1 VSAAPPLAAW
11 RAKRAAGGIAEL
23 VARKGEQSV
32 AVCIPARDEGATIGG
47 IVRTIN
53 ERLVAAGLVDE
64 LVVVDDGS
72 DDDTGIRAVAGG
84 ARVIRCAEP
93 AGKGGALRCA
103 VAETTADIVVFVD
116 GDVIN
121 FPPWFVVGLV
131 APLVED
137 PSVMMV
143 KAGYE
148 RPLHGQRGEGGRV
161 TEILARPLLERFYPD
176 LADIAQPLAGEFA
189 VRRAVLDEVSLADG
203 YAVDIA
209 LLIDVWARFGRHA
222 IAEVDLGERTHRNR
236 PLHQLRP
243 HSRAVLDA
251 VLDRAAG
258 TPPMAAGLRS
268 RPVR

>member
-1 VSAAPPLAAW
+1 VSAAPPLTAW
-11 RAKRAAGGIAEL
+11 RARRAAGGIAEL
-23 VARKGEQSV
+23 VAAKAATSI

-47 IVRTIN
+47 IVRTISG
-53 ERLVAAGLVDE
+53 RLMAAGLVDE

-72 DDDTGIRAVAGG
+72 DDDTGIRADAAG
-84 ARVIRCAEP
+84 ARVIRCPEP

-103 VAETTADIVVFVD
+103 VDATRADIVVFVD
-116 GDVIN
+116 GDVVN
-121 FPPWFVVGLV
+121 FPPWFVVSLV

-143 KAGYE
+143 KAGYG

-161 TEILARPLLERFYPD
+161 TEILARPLLERFYPE

-189 VRRAVLDEVSLADG
+189 VRREVLDEVTLADG

-209 LLIDVWARFGRHA
+209 LLIDVWERFGRQA

-236 PLHQLRP
+236 PLRQLRP

-251 VLDRAAG
+251 VLDRAA
-258 TPPMAAGLRS
+258 S
-268 RPVR
+268 RELHP